1 MKIVEDTL
9 SIRSRRH
16 GREASSTLT
25 VELSPVIDRLI
36 QQGELFKIELP
47 LETVIREMDA
57 AKDDLQ
63 DATDSFEE
71 SKWKWATI
79 QGYHSMLH
87 SAHTLLYSRGY
98 KEHDENA
105 LVIAIGELFSEELGT
120 GLLTVYNKAIQL
132 KRNAE
137 ELVFS
142 EDGAIDTIEGAKAWL
157 NVARNIL
164 KAK

>member
-1 MKIVEDTL
+1 M
-9 SIRSRRH
+9 
-16 GREASSTLT
+16 T
-25 VELSPVIDRLI
+25 VELSPEIERLI

-47 LETVIREMDA
+47 LEKVIREMDA

-105 LVIAIGELFSEELGT
+105 LIIALGELFSEELGN

-137 ELVFS
+137 ELIFS
-142 EDGAIDTIEGAKAWL
+142 EDGAIETIQGAKAWL

>member
-1 MKIVEDTL
+1 
-9 SIRSRRH
+9 
-16 GREASSTLT
+16 LT
-25 VELSPVIDRLI
+25 VQLNPIIESLV
-36 QQGELFKIELP
+36 QQGELFKVELP
-47 LETVIREMDA
+47 LDSVIREMDA

-63 DATDSFEE
+63 DATDSFDEG
-71 SKWKWATI
+71 KWKWATI

-105 LVIAIGELFSEELGT
+105 LVISVGELFHEELGT
-120 GLLTVYNKAIQL
+120 GLITVYNKAIQL

-137 ELVFS
+137 ELIFS
-142 EDGAIDTIEGAKAWL
+142 EDGAIETIEGAKAWL

>member
-1 MKIVEDTL
+1 MP
-9 SIRSRRH
+9 RSKQTEGSDDRI
-16 GREASSTLT
+16 STVILN
-25 VELSPVIDRLI
+25 PVIERLI

-47 LETVIREMDA
+47 LETVIKEMDA

-79 QGYHSMLH
+79 QGCHSMLH
-87 SAHTLLYSRGY
+87 SGHTLLYSRGY
-98 KEHDENA
+98 KEHDAHAMIIA
-105 LVIAIGELFSEELGT
+105 LGELFSEELGT

>member
-1 MKIVEDTL
+1 
-9 SIRSRRH
+9 
-16 GREASSTLT
+16 LT
-25 VELSPVIDRLI
+25 VELHPLIQRLI
-36 QQGELFKIELP
+36 EQGELFKSEFP
-47 LETVIREMDA
+47 LETVIKEMDA

-71 SKWKWATI
+71 GKWKWATI

-105 LVIAIGELFSEELGT
+105 LLIVLGELFREELGN
-120 GLLTVYNKAIQL
+120 GLINVYNKAIQL

-137 ELVFS
+137 ELVYS
-142 EDGAIDTIEGAKAWL
+142 EDGAIETIQGAKAWL

>member
-1 MKIVEDTL
+1 
-9 SIRSRRH
+9 
-16 GREASSTLT
+16 LT
-25 VELSPVIDRLI
+25 VQLNPVIEQLV

-47 LETVIREMDA
+47 LEKVIREMDA

-63 DATDSFEE
+63 DAKDSFEE
-71 SKWKWATI
+71 SKHKWATI

-98 KEHDENA
+98 KEHDDHAMIIA
-105 LVIAIGELFSEELGT
+105 LGELFPDELGT
-120 GLLTVYNKAIQL
+120 GLIVVYDKALQL

-137 ELVFS
+137 ELVYS
-142 EDGAIDTIEGAKAWL
+142 EDGAIETIQGAKAWL

>member
-1 MKIVEDTL
+1 
-9 SIRSRRH
+9 
-16 GREASSTLT
+16 
-25 VELSPVIDRLI
+25 
-36 QQGELFKIELP
+36 
-47 LETVIREMDA
+47 MDA

-63 DATDSFEE
+63 DATDSFDEG
-71 SKWKWATI
+71 KWKWATI

-87 SAHTLLYSRGY
+87 SGRTLLYSRGY
-98 KEHDENA
+98 KEHDDDA
-105 LVIAIGELFSEELGT
+105 LALALGELFREELGT
-120 GLLTVYNKAIQL
+120 GLLTLYSKGIQL

-142 EDGAIDTIEGAKAWL
+142 EDGAIETIEGAKAWL

>member
-1 MKIVEDTL
+1 M
-9 SIRSRRH
+9 
-16 GREASSTLT
+16 T
-25 VELSPVIDRLI
+25 VELHAVIQRLI
-36 QQGELFKIELP
+36 EQGELFKSEFP
-47 LETVIREMDA
+47 LETVIKEMDA

-71 SKWKWATI
+71 GKWKWATI

-105 LVIAIGELFSEELGT
+105 LVIVLGELFREELGD
-120 GLLTVYNKAIQL
+120 GLVTVYNKALQL

-142 EDGAIDTIEGAKAWL
+142 EDGAIETIQGAKAWYKM
-157 NVARNIL
+157 ARDVL

>member
-1 MKIVEDTL
+1 M
-9 SIRSRRH
+9 
-16 GREASSTLT
+16 T
-25 VELSPVIDRLI
+25 VELSPVIEQLV
-36 QQGELFKIELP
+36 QHGELFKIELP

-79 QGYHSMLH
+79 QGYHSMFH
-87 SAHTLLYSRGY
+87 SARTLLYSRGY
-98 KEHDENA
+98 KEHDDHA
-105 LVIAIGELFSEELGT
+105 MVIALGELFSEELGT

-157 NVARNIL
+157 SVARNIL

>member
-1 MKIVEDTL
+1 ML
-9 SIRSRRH
+9 RPR

-25 VELSPVIDRLI
+25 VELSPEIERLI

-87 SAHTLLYSRGY
+87 SGHTLLYSRGY
-98 KEHDENA
+98 TEHDDHAMIIA
-105 LVIAIGELFSEELGT
+105 LAELFTAELGT

-132 KRNAE
+132 KRNAK
-137 ELVFS
+137 ELVFF

>member
-1 MKIVEDTL
+1 MTIQ
-9 SIRSRRH
+9 
-16 GREASSTLT
+16 
-25 VELSPVIDRLI
+25 LSPVIERLI
-36 QQGELFKIELP
+36 EQGELFKSEFP
-47 LETVIREMDA
+47 LEKVIKEMDA

-87 SAHTLLYSRGY
+87 SAHTLLYGRGY
-98 KEHDENA
+98 KEHDEHA
-105 LVIAIGELFSEELGT
+105 LVLALGELFPEELGT
-120 GLLTVYNKAIQL
+120 GLIVVYNKALQL

-137 ELVFS
+137 ELVYS
-142 EDGAIDTIEGAKAWL
+142 EDGAIETIQGAKAWL

>member
-1 MKIVEDTL
+1 M
-9 SIRSRRH
+9 
-16 GREASSTLT
+16 T
-25 VELSPVIDRLI
+25 VQLNPIIEGLL
-36 QQGELFKIELP
+36 QQGELFKLELP
-47 LETVIREMDA
+47 LDKVIKEMDA

-63 DATDSFEE
+63 DAIDSFEQ

-98 KEHDENA
+98 KEHDEHA
-105 LVIAIGELFSEELGT
+105 LVVALEQLFHDELGT
-120 GLLTVYNKAIQL
+120 GLLTVYNKAIEL

-137 ELVFS
+137 ELVYS
-142 EDGAIDTIEGAKAWL
+142 EDGAIETIEGAKAWL

>member
-1 MKIVEDTL
+1 L
-9 SIRSRRH
+9 PRSKQTEGSDDRI
-16 GREASSTLT
+16 LT
-25 VELSPVIDRLI
+25 VILNPVIERLI

-47 LETVIREMDA
+47 LETVIKEMDA

-98 KEHDENA
+98 KEHDDNA
-105 LVIAIGELFSEELGT
+105 LVLALGELFPEELGL
-120 GLLTVYNKAIQL
+120 GLLTVYIKAIQL

-142 EDGAIDTIEGAKAWL
+142 EDGAIETIEGAKAWL

>member
-1 MKIVEDTL
+1 M
-9 SIRSRRH
+9 
-16 GREASSTLT
+16 T
-25 VELSPVIDRLI
+25 VELSPVIERLI
-36 QQGELFKIELP
+36 QQGELFKSEFP
-47 LETVIREMDA
+47 LEKVIREMDA

-63 DATDSFEE
+63 DATDSFEQ

-98 KEHDENA
+98 KEHDENV
-105 LVIAIGELFSEELGT
+105 LVIALGELFREELGN
-120 GLLTVYNKAIQL
+120 GLVAVYNKAIQL

-142 EDGAIDTIEGAKAWL
+142 EDGAIETIQGAKAWL
-157 NVARNIL
+157 SVARNIL

>member
-1 MKIVEDTL
+1 M
-9 SIRSRRH
+9 
-16 GREASSTLT
+16 T
-25 VELSPVIDRLI
+25 VQLNPIIEQLI

-47 LETVIREMDA
+47 LETVISDMDA

-63 DATDSFEE
+63 DAKASFEE
-71 SKWKWATI
+71 STHKWATI

-105 LVIAIGELFSEELGT
+105 LVIALGELFSEELGN

-142 EDGAIDTIEGAKAWL
+142 EDGAIETIEGAKAWL

>member
-1 MKIVEDTL
+1 ML
-9 SIRSRRH
+9 RH
-16 GREASSTLT
+16 RGREASSTLT
-25 VELSPVIDRLI
+25 VELSPEIEHLI
-36 QQGELFKIELP
+36 QHGELFKNELP
-47 LETVIREMDA
+47 LEKVIREMDA

-63 DATDSFEE
+63 DATDSFEQ

-105 LVIAIGELFSEELGT
+105 LVIALGELFPEELGL
-120 GLLTVYNKAIQL
+120 GLLTVYNNAIQL

-142 EDGAIDTIEGAKAWL
+142 EDGATDTIEGAKAWL
-157 NVARNIL
+157 SVARNIL

>member
-1 MKIVEDTL
+1 M
-9 SIRSRRH
+9 
-16 GREASSTLT
+16 T
-25 VELSPVIDRLI
+25 VELSPEIERLI
-36 QQGELFKIELP
+36 QQGELFKVELP
-47 LETVIREMDA
+47 LEKVIREMDA

-63 DATDSFEE
+63 DAKDSFEE
-71 SKWKWATI
+71 SKHKWATI

-98 KEHDENA
+98 KEHDDNA
-105 LVIAIGELFSEELGT
+105 LVLALGELFPEELGT

-137 ELVFS
+137 ELVYS
-142 EDGAIDTIEGAKAWL
+142 EDGAIETIEGAKAWL

>member
-1 MKIVEDTL
+1 
-9 SIRSRRH
+9 
-16 GREASSTLT
+16 LT
-25 VELSPVIDRLI
+25 VQLNPIIEQLI

-98 KEHDENA
+98 KEHDEHA
-105 LVIAIGELFSEELGT
+105 LVIALGELFSEELGT

-142 EDGAIDTIEGAKAWL
+142 EDGAIETIQGAKAWL

>member
-1 MKIVEDTL
+1 MKIGEETI
-9 SIRSRRH
+9 SIRSRGH

-25 VELSPVIDRLI
+25 VELSPVIEQLV

-47 LETVIREMDA
+47 LETVIKEMDA

-79 QGYHSMLH
+79 QGYHSMFH
-87 SAHTLLYSRGY
+87 SARTLLYSRGY
-98 KEHDENA
+98 KEHDDHA
-105 LVIAIGELFSEELGT
+105 MVIALGELFSEELGT

-142 EDGAIDTIEGAKAWL
+142 EHGAIETIQGAKAWL

>member
-1 MKIVEDTL
+1 M
-9 SIRSRRH
+9 
-16 GREASSTLT
+16 T
-25 VELSPVIDRLI
+25 VQLNPIIEQLI

-63 DATDSFEE
+63 DAKDSFEE
-71 SKWKWATI
+71 SKHKWATI

-98 KEHDENA
+98 KEHDEGA
-105 LVIAIGELFSEELGT
+105 LVIALGQLFSEELGT

-142 EDGAIDTIEGAKAWL
+142 EDGAIETIQGAKAWL